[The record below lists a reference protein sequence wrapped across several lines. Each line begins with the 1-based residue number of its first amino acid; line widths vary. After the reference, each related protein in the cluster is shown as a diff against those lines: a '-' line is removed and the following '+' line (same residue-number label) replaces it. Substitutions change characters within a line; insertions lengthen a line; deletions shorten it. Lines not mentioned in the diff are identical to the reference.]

1 MFVVE
6 MELVSLQIFA
16 IVQLDIMETIVRF
29 LIALENFPILQ
40 KFVNL
45 MENVLVSII
54 VLAIRDTLETTA
66 S

>member
-45 MENVLVSII
+45 MENVSVSII

>member
-6 MELVSLQIFA
+6 MELVLLQIFA

-29 LIALENFPILQ
+29 LIALDNFPILQ

-66 S
+66 I